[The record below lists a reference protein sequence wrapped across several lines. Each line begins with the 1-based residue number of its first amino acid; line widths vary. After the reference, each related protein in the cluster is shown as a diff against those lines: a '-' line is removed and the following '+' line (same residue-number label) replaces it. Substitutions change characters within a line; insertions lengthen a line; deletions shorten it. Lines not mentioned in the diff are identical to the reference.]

1 MDFFR
6 IFVYKNNYFI
16 MENFVIVFAVIVISV
31 IVGLIVLN
39 FETPFAS
46 KDRKIAFGI
55 LRNMDSKP
63 ISNIRSNG
71 DYDFTFDLD
80 GFTIHIQDLNLYV
93 DDIRIYCNCWEA
105 RGICD
110 KAYSIFNNDTIEKER
125 MIRKDALIHFASKDK
140 DKK

>member
-16 MENFVIVFAVIVISV
+16 MKIF
-31 IVGLIVLN
+31 LIVVVVWVVIWISAHIILT

-55 LRNMDSKP
+55 LRNMDSRT
-63 ISNIRSNG
+63 ISNIRSDG

-80 GFTIHIQDLNLYV
+80 GFTIRIHEESLYV

-105 RGICD
+105 RGICN

-125 MIRKDALIHFASKDK
+125 MIRKDALIHFSKDK
-140 DKK
+140 K